1 MKECFK
7 CGLTQPL
14 ENFHKH
20 SRMKDGRLNKCK
32 SCVVKDVANWRL
44 KNPDCRKKEHEKVR
58 DKKGG
63 RTREQ
68 YFKERFAN
76 KIGRRAS
83 SLKYS
88 YKRRRT
94 QEKCLQ
100 TEWDIFV
107 FEEAF
112 KLAALRE
119 QVTGIKWH
127 VDHIIPMFHK
137 QVCGLNVAENIQVV
151 PASWNVKKGNR
162 NMDKY
167 FATAD
172 ISGY

>member
-7 CGLTQPL
+7 CGLVHPL

-20 SRMKDGRLNKCK
+20 TGMKDGRLNKCK
-32 SCVVKDVANWRL
+32 SCVVKDVAKWRL
-44 KNPDCRKKEHEKVR
+44 QNPGCRKKEHEKSR
-58 DKKGG
+58 SKNGI

-68 YFKERFAN
+68 YLKERFPTT
-76 KIGRRAS
+76 IGRKAS

-112 KLAALRE
+112 QLATLRA
-119 QVTGIKWH
+119 QGTGIKWH

-151 PASWNVKKGNR
+151 PALWNVRKGNR

-167 FATAD
+167 FATAE
-172 ISGY
+172 ITGY

>member
-1 MKECFK
+1 M
-7 CGLTQPL
+7 QPL
-14 ENFHKH
+14 ENYHKH
-20 SRMKDGRLNKCK
+20 PRMKDGRLNKCK
-32 SCVVKDVANWRL
+32 SCVVKDVAEWRL
-44 KNPDCRKKEHEKVR
+44 NNPDCRKKENERVREKNGR
-58 DKKGG
+58 

-68 YFKERFAN
+68 YFKELSAN
-76 KIGRRAS
+76 KIGRKAS
-83 SLKYS
+83 SLKYT
-88 YKRRRT
+88 YKRRRA

-151 PASWNVKKGNR
+151 PASWNVRKGNR